1 MKYERGLSN
10 RQGMNVLQ
18 GRGNSM
24 CKNTEAE
31 ENMALE
37 EDGKSFS
44 KAWEQ
49 GAGRIWMHRW
59 RADVV
64 TSVDTGCFQAKA
76 FELVLQKIESYRNI
90 LPRVMKW
97 SDLSVKMPFL
107 PAFCNII
114 K

>member
-44 KAWEQ
+44 KAREQ